1 MDPMMKQEREMMSQQ
16 LRQGQAQVEEAED
29 SQYEMV
35 APKGNFSAKG
45 LNALVDASNKLAPLF
60 GLDSYPRFTED
71 QVSLPPEF
79 MRLLSMFMA
88 AIEDAIE
95 EGVLPEEA
103 MLAFE
108 GITDDRGLQQL
119 AARLLMAS
127 KVPTFKR
134 FLSKKEKP
142 ESETKI
148 EIEIGGEGE
157 EPESADKMS
166 EDQIMKLMKSR
177 M

>member
-16 LRQGQAQVEEAED
+16 LRQGQAQVEDAED
-29 SQYEMV
+29 TQYEMV

-45 LNALVDASNKLAPLF
+45 LNALVDASNKLAPMF
-60 GLDSYPRFTED
+60 GLDAYPRFTED

-79 MRLLSMFMA
+79 MRLLSMFTA

-95 EGVLPEEA
+95 DGVLPEDSA
-103 MLAFE
+103 LVFD
-108 GITDDRGLQQL
+108 GITDDRGLQMIAGRL
-119 AARLLMAS
+119 IMAA
-127 KVPTFKR
+127 KNGQFKR

-157 EPESADKMS
+157 GPESADKMS